1 VTDRGRDV
9 IPTLPED
16 VAVVNVGLPMFAD
29 AVAAQGRAVASVD
42 WRIPAGGE
50 PELVA
55 ALARLY
61 GRRSGTVDAANAEV
75 VRRLDEGVPQL
86 VAVAPA
92 GTVVPGFEE
101 RTVLHCGP
109 PLDYADACDPLRR
122 SMRAAVVAEGWA
134 TTREDADRILGDGQI
149 HLDAANAH
157 DLVVPMVTA
166 LGPSQPVWVAALDGR
181 APAFAP
187 LNQGPGETP
196 WFGRETDAAI
206 DRLRF
211 LADAAGPVLAEA
223 LRTHGPIDALGL
235 AAQGVQMGD
244 DAHIRV
250 QATTNLLLRNLLPH
264 LVASDHP
271 ARVDVARFLSSNHLF
286 SLTAGMAAARALT
299 GWAAEVTGS
308 SIVTTMSRNGTE
320 LGIKLAGSDDWHLT
334 DAPPIGQALYYAGQG
349 PDTSARDVGDSAV
362 LELVGLG
369 GPAAAGSPSVAAFV
383 GGSMSDALAM
393 TTELDLVCTARSS
406 RFKLPSLDWRGTPLG
421 VDVRKVVELGITPKV
436 TTGILHVSDGSGQ
449 VGAGVA
455 TAPIECFRAA
465 LLALDRAMERDGFD
479 EAR

>member
-1 VTDRGRDV
+1 MTEAAGDV
-9 IPTLPED
+9 IPTLPDD
-16 VAVVNVGLPMFAD
+16 VAVVNVGLPMFGD
-29 AVAAQGRAVASVD
+29 AVAAQGRAVATVD

-50 PELVA
+50 PDLVA

-61 GRRSGTVDAANAEV
+61 GRRSRSVDAANAEV
-75 VRRLDEGVPQL
+75 VRRLDQGVPHL
-86 VAVAPA
+86 VDVVPA
-92 GTVVPGFEE
+92 GTVVPGFGG
-101 RTVLHCGP
+101 RMLLHCGP

-134 TTREDADRILGDGQI
+134 ATCDEADQRLRDGEI
-149 HLDAANAH
+149 SLDAANAH

-166 LGPSQPVWVAALDGR
+166 LGPSQPVWVASLHGSGS
-181 APAFAP
+181 AFAP

-211 LADAAGPVLAEA
+211 LAGAVGPVLAGA
-223 LRTHGPIDALGL
+223 LRAHGPIDALGL

-250 QATTNLLLRNLLPH
+250 QATTNLLLKNLLPH

-271 ARVDVARFLSSNHLF
+271 ARVEVAQFLSSNHLF
-286 SLTAGMAAARALT
+286 FLTAGMAAARALT
-299 GWAAEVTGS
+299 GWAAEVPGS
-308 SIVTTMSRNGTE
+308 SIVTTMARNGTE

-334 DAPPIGQALYYAGQG
+334 DAPSIGQALYYAGQG
-349 PDTSARDVGDSAV
+349 PETSARDVGDSAV

-393 TTELDLVCTARSS
+393 TTQLDLICAGRSS
-406 RFKLPSLDWRGTPLG
+406 RFKLPALDWRGHSG
-421 VDVRKVVELGITPKV
+421 
-436 TTGILHVSDGSGQ
+436 GSRRPQG
-449 VGAGVA
+449 GRAGHHA
-455 TAPIECFRAA
+455 QGHDRHPPCLRRHRPGRRRRGHRAHRVLPGGPA
-465 LLALDRAMERDGFD
+465 GPRPRRGS
-479 EAR
+479 

>member
-1 VTDRGRDV
+1 
-9 IPTLPED
+9 
-16 VAVVNVGLPMFAD
+16 MFAD
-29 AVAAQGRAVASVD
+29 AVAAQGRPVATVD

-61 GRRSGTVDAANAEV
+61 GRRSRPVDAANVEV
-75 VRRLDEGVPQL
+75 VRRLDEGVPHL
-86 VAVAPA
+86 VDVAPA
-92 GTVVPGFEE
+92 GSVVPGFGG
-101 RTVLHCGP
+101 RMLLHCGP

-134 TTREDADRILGDGQI
+134 ATARRGRPDARPTGRSLSTPPTATNSWSPWSRRWDRRSRCGWPRSEGS
-149 HLDAANAH
+149 A
-157 DLVVPMVTA
+157 T
-166 LGPSQPVWVAALDGR
+166 
-181 APAFAP
+181 AFAP

-211 LADAAGPVLAEA
+211 LAGAVGPVIADA
-223 LRTHGPIDALGL
+223 LRAHGPIDALGL

-271 ARVDVARFLSSNHLF
+271 ARVEVAQFLSSNHLF
-286 SLTAGMAAARALT
+286 FLTAGMAAARALT
-299 GWAAEVTGS
+299 GWAAEVPGS
-308 SIVTTMSRNGTE
+308 SIVTTMARNGTE

-334 DAPPIGQALYYAGQG
+334 DAPTIGQALYYAGQG

-369 GPAAAGSPSVAAFV
+369 GAAAAGSPSVAAFV

-393 TTELDLVCTARSS
+393 TTQLDLICAGRSS
-406 RFKLPSLDWRGTPLG
+406 RFKLPALDWRGTPLG

-436 TTGILHVSDGSGQ
+436 TTGILHASEGTGQ

-455 TAPIECFRAA
+455 TAPIECFRTA
-465 LLALDRAMERDGFD
+465 LLALDRAIDRDG
-479 EAR
+479 ARGAR

>member
-1 VTDRGRDV
+1 VTDTGREV
-9 IPTLPED
+9 IPTLPDD

-29 AVAAQGRAVASVD
+29 AVAAQGRAVATVD

-61 GRRSGTVDAANAEV
+61 GRRSRTVDAANAEV

-86 VAVAPA
+86 VDVAPA
-92 GTVVPGFEE
+92 GTVVPGFGG
-101 RTVLHCGP
+101 RMLLHCGP
-109 PLDYADACDPLRR
+109 PLDYTDACDPLRR

-134 TTREDADRILGDGQI
+134 TTNEEADQMLRDGRIA
-149 HLDAANAH
+149 LDAANAH

-166 LGPSQPVWVAALDGR
+166 LGPSQPVWVARLEGR
-181 APAFAP
+181 EPAFAP

-196 WFGRETDAAI
+196 WFGRETGPAI

-211 LADAAGPVLAEA
+211 LAAAAGPVLAGA
-223 LRTHGPIDALGL
+223 LQAHGSIDALGL

-244 DAHIRV
+244 DVHIRV

-271 ARVDVARFLSSNHLF
+271 ARLEVAQFLSSNHLF
-286 SLTAGMAAARALT
+286 FLTAGMAAARALT
-299 GWAAEVTGS
+299 GWAAEVAGS
-308 SIVTTMSRNGTE
+308 SIVTTMARNGTE
-320 LGIKLAGSDDWHLT
+320 LGIKLAGSDDWHRT
-334 DAPPIGQALYYAGQG
+334 EAPPIGQALYYAGQG
-349 PDTSARDVGDSAV
+349 PETSARDVGDSAV

-393 TTELDLVCTARSS
+393 TTQLDLICAARSS
-406 RFKLPSLDWRGTPLG
+406 RFKLPALDWRGTPLG

-436 TTGILHVSDGSGQ
+436 TTGILHVSDGTGQ

-465 LLALDRAMERDGFD
+465 LLALDRALV
-479 EAR
+479 

>member
-1 VTDRGRDV
+1 
-9 IPTLPED
+9 
-16 VAVVNVGLPMFAD
+16 
-29 AVAAQGRAVASVD
+29 
-42 WRIPAGGE
+42 
-50 PELVA
+50 
-55 ALARLY
+55 
-61 GRRSGTVDAANAEV
+61 VDAANAEV

-86 VAVAPA
+86 VDVAPA
-92 GTVVPGFEE
+92 GTVVPGFDG
-101 RTVLHCGP
+101 RTLLHCGP

-122 SMRAAVVAEGWA
+122 SMRAAVVAEGW
-134 TTREDADRILGDGQI
+134 TTSREEADRMLGAGQI
-149 HLDAANAH
+149 RLDAANAH

-166 LGPSQPVWVAALDGR
+166 LGPSQPVWVAVLDGR
-181 APAFAP
+181 PPAFAP

-196 WFGRETDAAI
+196 WFGRETDVAI

-250 QATTNLLLRNLLPH
+250 QATTNLLLRNLLPD

-271 ARVDVARFLSSNHLF
+271 ARVEVAGYLSSNHLF
-286 SLTAGMAAARALT
+286 FLTAGMAAARALT

-334 DAPPIGQALYYAGQG
+334 EAPPIGQALYYAGQG

-393 TTELDLVCTARSS
+393 TIELDLVCAARSS

-436 TTGILHVSDGSGQ
+436 TTGILHASDGSGQ

-455 TAPIECFRAA
+455 TAPIECFRVA
-465 LLALDRAMERDGFD
+465 LLALDRAMERDGVD
-479 EAR
+479 GAR

>member
-1 VTDRGRDV
+1 
-9 IPTLPED
+9 
-16 VAVVNVGLPMFAD
+16 
-29 AVAAQGRAVASVD
+29 
-42 WRIPAGGE
+42 
-50 PELVA
+50 
-55 ALARLY
+55 
-61 GRRSGTVDAANAEV
+61 
-75 VRRLDEGVPQL
+75 
-86 VAVAPA
+86 
-92 GTVVPGFEE
+92 
-101 RTVLHCGP
+101 
-109 PLDYADACDPLRR
+109 
-122 SMRAAVVAEGWA
+122 MRAAVVAEGWA
-134 TTREDADRILGDGQI
+134 TTREDADRMLGDGQI
-149 HLDAANAH
+149 RLDAANAH

-166 LGPSQPVWVAALDGR
+166 LGPSQPVWVAVLDGR
-181 APAFAP
+181 PPAFAP

-271 ARVDVARFLSSNHLF
+271 ARVEVARFLSSNHLF
-286 SLTAGMAAARALT
+286 FLTAGMAVARALT

-334 DAPPIGQALYYAGQG
+334 EAPPIGQALYYAGQG
-349 PDTSARDVGDSAV
+349 PDTSARR
-362 LELVGLG
+362 G
-369 GPAAAGSPSVAAFV
+369 GQRGARARRPRRPGGRGSPSVAAFV

-393 TTELDLVCTARSS
+393 TTELDLVCGPQPVQAAA
-406 RFKLPSLDWRGTPLG
+406 SLDWRGTPLG

-436 TTGILHVSDGSGQ
+436 TTGILHASDGSGQ

-465 LLALDRAMERDGFD
+465 CSPSTARWSGMVSMALTSTTSSRSMSSTSRRLL
-479 EAR
+479 

>member
-1 VTDRGRDV
+1 
-9 IPTLPED
+9 LPDD

-29 AVAAQGRAVASVD
+29 AVAAQGRAVATVD

-55 ALARLY
+55 ALTRLY
-61 GRRSGTVDAANAEV
+61 GRHSRKVDAANAEV

-86 VAVAPA
+86 VDVASA
-92 GTVVPGFEE
+92 GAVVPGFEG
-101 RTVLHCGP
+101 RMLLHCGP
-109 PLDYADACDPLRR
+109 ALDYVDACDPLRR

-134 TTREDADRILGDGQI
+134 TTREEADRLLGDGQI
-149 HLDAANAH
+149 ALDAANAH

-166 LGPSQPVWVAALDGR
+166 LGPSQPVWVAVLDGR
-181 APAFAP
+181 EPAFAP
-187 LNQGPGETP
+187 LNQGPGESP

-211 LADAAGPVLAEA
+211 LADAAGPVLAGA
-223 LRTHGPIDALGL
+223 LAAHGPIDALGL
-235 AAQGVQMGD
+235 AGQGVQMGD

-264 LVASDHP
+264 LVASEHP
-271 ARVDVARFLSSNHLF
+271 ARVEVARFLSSNHLF
-286 SLTAGMAAARALT
+286 FLTAGMAAARALT

-308 SIVTTMSRNGTE
+308 SIVTTMARNGTE
-320 LGIKLAGSDDWHLT
+320 LGIKLAGADDWHLT
-334 DAPPIGQALYYAGQG
+334 AAPPIGQALYYAGQG
-349 PDTSARDVGDSAV
+349 PETSARDVGDSAV

-393 TTELDLVCTARSS
+393 TTQLDLICAGRSS
-406 RFKLPSLDWRGTPLG
+406 RFKLPALDWRGTPLG

-436 TTGILHVSDGSGQ
+436 TTGILHVSDGTGQ

-455 TAPIECFRAA
+455 TAPIECFQAA
-465 LLALDRAMERDGFD
+465 LLALDRVLGK
-479 EAR
+479 